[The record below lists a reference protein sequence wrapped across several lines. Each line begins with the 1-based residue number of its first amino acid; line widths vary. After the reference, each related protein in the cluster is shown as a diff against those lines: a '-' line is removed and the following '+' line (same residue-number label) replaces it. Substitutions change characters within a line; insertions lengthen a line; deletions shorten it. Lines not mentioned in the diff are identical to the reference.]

1 MSQVFRPRAN
11 ALLKLVLLGLVVV
24 AAIGGTAA
32 VQYNWGPWTTEEEW
46 TITQPV
52 EFSHEHHVSGL
63 GIDCRY
69 CHTSVETAAS
79 AGMPSTHTC
88 MTCHSQIW
96 TTSELLEPVR
106 SSYRNER
113 PIKWNR
119 VYNLADYVYFNHSI
133 HVNSGVGCESCHGRV
148 DQMPLVRQTVSL
160 HMEWCLQ
167 CHREP
172 EKYLRPEEYI
182 YAFGYDLPREAQ
194 LKVGQALIE
203 KFDIDVSVLDECS
216 ICHR

>member
-1 MSQVFRPRAN
+1 MAQVFRPRAN
-11 ALLKLVLLGLVVV
+11 ALLKLILLGLVVV
-24 AAIGGTAA
+24 IVVGGTAA
-32 VQYNWGPWTTEEEW
+32 VQYNWGPWISETEW

-69 CHTSVETAAS
+69 CHTSVEISSS

-96 TTSELLEPVR
+96 TESPLLEPVR
-106 SSYRNER
+106 ESYRTDQ
-113 PIKWNR
+113 PIPWNR
-119 VYNLADYVYFNHSI
+119 VYNLPDYTYFNHSV
-133 HVNSGVGCESCHGRV
+133 HVNNGVGCETCHGRV
-148 DQMPLVRQTVSL
+148 DQMPLVQQAVSL
-160 HMEWCLQ
+160 HMEWCLE

-172 EKYLRPEEYI
+172 EKYLRPQEYI
-182 YAFGYDLPREAQ
+182 YAFGYELPREAQ
-194 LKVGQALIE
+194 LKVGRALVE
-203 KFDIDVSVLDECS
+203 KFNIDADVLDECS